1 MAETIKS
8 IRVIPFSGKDQDWN
22 RWSKTFL
29 ATATA
34 KGYKEVI
41 LPKDPKK
48 VADADL
54 NILVY
59 KDLILSCQEDITFGI
74 IDESVSTEF
83 PDGDARLAW
92 KTYKRGISQRQVQ
105 QRYKQRLSFT
115 NSKWPVQMKTQTH
128 G

>member
-22 RWSKTFL
+22 QWSKPFL

-34 KGYKEVI
+34 TGYKEVFV
-41 LPKDPKK
+41 PKDAEKI
-48 VADADL
+48 ADAAL

-59 KDLILSCQEDITFGI
+59 NDLILSCQED
-74 IDESVSTEF
+74 
-83 PDGDARLAW
+83 
-92 KTYKRGISQRQVQ
+92 
-105 QRYKQRLSFT
+105 FT
-115 NSKWPVQMKTQTH
+115 L